1 MLFADSFRPVN
12 SSVRRLRLKPIPDM
26 KTNHPSQIGSWQVSH
41 MDNLE
46 LLKVSVT
53 KYDYPRHIHQ
63 EHSIVLVLQGVETT
77 TCRGTTYKAYPGDL
91 LLINAE
97 EVHSSKSVKTGYRA
111 IKINQKTLSRVLSQM
126 TERNSKRPYFPD
138 LIVNDSTMFRLLLS
152 LHLKLEQNTSP
163 LEKESEFLSTIGL
176 LLARQDKNHPTFERI
191 RKEHRYITLVRD
203 YLKSHYAENVTLAEL
218 ASIAQISPFYLLR
231 VFHSEVGIPPHEYQT
246 QVRIAQ
252 ARKLLRKGR
261 SISQAALE
269 TGFFDQ
275 SHLSRN
281 FRRIVGVTPG
291 QYLSQ
296 SKIVQDTTEQ
306 V

>member
-1 MLFADSFRPVN
+1 MDS
-12 SSVRRLRLKPIPDM
+12 
-26 KTNHPSQIGSWQVSH
+26 
-41 MDNLE
+41 LE

-53 KYDYPRHIHQ
+53 KYDYPRHLHP
-63 EHSIVLVLQGVETT
+63 EHSIVLVLQGVEIT

-97 EVHSSKSVKTGYRA
+97 EVHSSKSIKTSYRA

-126 TERNSKRPYFPD
+126 TGRNLNKPYFLE

-152 LHLKLEQNTSP
+152 LHLKLEQNISP

-176 LLARQDKNHPTFERI
+176 LLARQNKNHPTFKRV

-218 ASIAQISPFYLLR
+218 TSIANISSFYLLR
-231 VFHSEVGIPPHEYQT
+231 VFHSEVGVPPHEYQT

-252 ARKLLRKGR
+252 ARKLLRKGM

-281 FRRIVGVTPG
+281 FKRIVGVSPG

-296 SKIVQDTTEQ
+296 SKIVQYTAE
-306 V
+306 

>member
-1 MLFADSFRPVN
+1 M
-12 SSVRRLRLKPIPDM
+12 
-26 KTNHPSQIGSWQVSH
+26 SH

-53 KYDYPRHIHQ
+53 KYHYPRHIHP

-97 EVHSSKSVKTGYRA
+97 EVHSSKSIKTGYRA

-126 TERNSKRPYFPD
+126 IGRNLKKPYFPE
-138 LIVNDSTMFRLLLS
+138 LIVNDSTMFRLLLN
-152 LHLKLEQNTSP
+152 LHLKLEQNISP
-163 LEKESEFLSTIGL
+163 FEKESEFLSTIGL
-176 LLARQDKNHPTFERI
+176 LLARQNKNHPTFKRV

-218 ASIAQISPFYLLR
+218 TSITNISPFYLLR
-231 VFHSEVGIPPHEYQT
+231 VFHSEVGVPPHEYQT

-252 ARKLLRKGR
+252 ARKLLRKGM

-281 FRRIVGVTPG
+281 FKRIVGVTPG
-291 QYLSQ
+291 QYLFQ
-296 SKIVQDTTEQ
+296 SKIVQYTTEK

>member
-1 MLFADSFRPVN
+1 
-12 SSVRRLRLKPIPDM
+12 
-26 KTNHPSQIGSWQVSH
+26 
-41 MDNLE
+41 
-46 LLKVSVT
+46 
-53 KYDYPRHIHQ
+53 
-63 EHSIVLVLQGVETT
+63 
-77 TCRGTTYKAYPGDL
+77 
-91 LLINAE
+91 
-97 EVHSSKSVKTGYRA
+97 
-111 IKINQKTLSRVLSQM
+111 
-126 TERNSKRPYFPD
+126 
-138 LIVNDSTMFRLLLS
+138 MFRLLLS

-163 LEKESEFLSTIGL
+163 LEKESAFLSTIGL
-176 LLARQDKNHPTFERI
+176 LLARQDKHHPTFERI

-203 YLKSHYAENVTLAEL
+203 YLKSHYAENVRLAEL
-218 ASIAQISPFYLLR
+218 TSIAQISPFYLLR

-252 ARKLLRKGR
+252 ARKLLRKGT

-296 SKIVQDTTEQ
+296 SKIVQDTTE
-306 V
+306 